1 MEADGEMFS
10 AEIVEDRRLDWWGMS
25 ACDWW
30 FSRSRVRTPYF
41 LGVWMIFTPES
52 IAGGGEASDSGLLG
66 AVYVAAIDDATVHQD
81 AVDAS
86 DANNVFTLFVTFV
99 ARSNV

>member
-1 MEADGEMFS
+1 MNDLYPGIDCGEK
-10 AEIVEDRRLDWWGMS
+10 AV
-25 ACDWW
+25 
-30 FSRSRVRTPYF
+30 
-41 LGVWMIFTPES
+41 
-52 IAGGGEASDSGLLG
+52 DSGLLG
-66 AVYVAAIDDATVHQD
+66 DVYVASIDDATVHQD

>member
-1 MEADGEMFS
+1 M
-10 AEIVEDRRLDWWGMS
+10 RLMVLKITGKNTIFFGGLND
-25 ACDWW
+25 
-30 FSRSRVRTPYF
+30 PYP
-41 LGVWMIFTPES
+41 GIDCK
-52 IAGGGEASDSGLLG
+52 GGEASDSGLLG

-81 AVDAS
+81 AVDTS

>member
-1 MEADGEMFS
+1 M
-10 AEIVEDRRLDWWGMS
+10 RLMVLKITGKNTIFFGGLNDLYPGID
-25 ACDWW
+25 C
-30 FSRSRVRTPYF
+30 R
-41 LGVWMIFTPES
+41 GV
-52 IAGGGEASDSGLLG
+52 GASDSGLLG